1 MQHRERINAELA
13 HLVRCAETS
22 LGMYEFAVW
31 KAQKL
36 ALEEPVEFNGLPVLL
51 SNALASKRFGP
62 PRPSTKPRSEACTT
76 SVAPPTRRPV
86 TR

>member
-1 MQHRERINAELA
+1 MQYSERVNAELI

-36 ALEEPVEFNGLPVLL
+36 ALEEPVLFNSLPVLL
-51 SNALASKRFGP
+51 SNALRSRKHGP
-62 PRPSTKPRSEACTT
+62 PRSSINK
-76 SVAPPTRRPV
+76 
-86 TR
+86 